1 MYKRYGKFIG
11 LHTCGFVQYVFN
23 FWKSAGSHKMCE
35 TRPVLNLHEID
46 EEDDTS
52 VVKLMTPAI
61 ISKDILIKVP
71 QELQNTCQQSHDL
84 LPFNI
89 CMRY

>member
-1 MYKRYGKFIG
+1 
-11 LHTCGFVQYVFN
+11 
-23 FWKSAGSHKMCE
+23 MCE

-61 ISKDILIKVP
+61 ISKI
-71 QELQNTCQQSHDL
+71 
-84 LPFNI
+84 F
-89 CMRY
+89 